1 MGLFS
6 SKKKAVES
14 LKLVCLSGDAQSY
27 KCIFLAAYRK
37 LTIDVEW
44 EASFAPED
52 KQSESVPRAGLNRFP
67 RIEEGDLKVCGPSA
81 ALTYLNI
88 KGRTPTIHPRK
99 ARVLAAQQYWIQV
112 LTRELEPLLDDIQK
126 NQAPIAG
133 ILKVLD
139 ADLADSNHIVGEFSL
154 ADIHWS
160 ATCKALEEQGHSAL
174 LSGFDNIGKWLAT
187 IKSEIPQYDAKFE
200 K

>member
-6 SKKKAVES
+6 SKKKAAEAP
-14 LKLVCLSGDAQSY
+14 KLVCLSGDAQSY

-44 EASFAPED
+44 EASSAPED
-52 KQSESVPRAGLNRFP
+52 NLPESVAGLNRFP
-67 RIEEGDLKVCGPSA
+67 RIEDGDLKVCGPSA

-112 LTRELEPLLDDIQK
+112 LTRELEPLLDDIEK
-126 NQAPIAG
+126 NQASISG

-139 ADLADSNHIVGEFSL
+139 ADLADLSHIVGEFSL

-174 LSGFDNIGKWLAT
+174 LSGFDNIGRWLAD
-187 IKSEIPQYDAKFE
+187 IKSEIPQYDTSTGK
-200 K
+200 

>member
-6 SKKKAVES
+6 SKKKAVETP
-14 LKLVCLSGDAQSY
+14 KLVCLSGDAQSY

-44 EASFAPED
+44 DTSSAPGD
-52 KQSESVPRAGLNRFP
+52 KMPESLAGLNRFP
-67 RIEEGDLKVCGPSA
+67 CIEEGDFKACGSSA

-88 KGRTPTIHPRK
+88 KGRSPTIHPRK

-112 LTRELEPLLDDIQK
+112 LTRELEPLLNDIQK
-126 NQAPIAG
+126 NQAPISE

-139 ADLADSNHIVGEFSL
+139 ANLADSNHIVGEFSL

-160 ATCKALEEQGHSAL
+160 ATCRALEEQGHSAM
-174 LSGFDNIGKWLAT
+174 LSVFDNIGKWLAS
-187 IKSEIPQYDAKFE
+187 IKSEIPQYDARAE

>member
-6 SKKKAVES
+6 SKKKAAEAP
-14 LKLVCLSGDAQSY
+14 KLVCLSGDAQSY

-44 EASFAPED
+44 EASSTPED
-52 KQSESVPRAGLNRFP
+52 KLPESSAGLNRFP
-67 RIEEGDLKVCGPSA
+67 RIEEGDLEVCGPSA

-126 NQAPIAG
+126 NQASISG
-133 ILKVLD
+133 ILEVLD
-139 ADLADSNHIVGEFSL
+139 ADLADSSHIVGEFSL

-160 ATCKALEEQGHSAL
+160 ATCKALEERGHGAL

-187 IKSEIPQYDAKFE
+187 IKSEIPQYDTDTGK
-200 K
+200 